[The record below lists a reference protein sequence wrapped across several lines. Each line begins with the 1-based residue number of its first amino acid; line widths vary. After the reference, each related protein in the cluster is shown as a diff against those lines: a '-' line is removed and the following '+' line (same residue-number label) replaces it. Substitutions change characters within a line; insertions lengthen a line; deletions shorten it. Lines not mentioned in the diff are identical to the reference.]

1 MVHGK
6 GWKEEMEGGNDV
18 IIFSYFNFK
27 TIKKYLQPGDF
38 DPRHLPPFATEE
50 KQNNI
55 YYRTVITP
63 N

>member
-27 TIKKYLQPGDF
+27 TKILKNIYNQAILILDIFHHLQPRRNKITF
-38 DPRHLPPFATEE
+38 ITEL
-50 KQNNI
+50 
-55 YYRTVITP
+55 
-63 N
+63 